1 MLIMRD
7 HALRKGRHHDTMV
20 VCVNHKMRD
29 RDATKHALV
38 NARFIVSFPSSNRGA
53 VGTFMKDFL
62 GMSTKA
68 RRAILRQAD
77 EDGRQ
82 LIIHAQAPNVIATAK
97 SVVKV

>member
-1 MLIMRD
+1 
-7 HALRKGRHHDTMV
+7 
-20 VCVNHKMRD
+20 
-29 RDATKHALV
+29 
-38 NARFIVSFPSSNRGA
+38 
-53 VGTFMKDFL
+53 
-62 GMSTKA
+62 MSTKA